1 MSINFEQQL
10 LESYSDFTVIHS
22 NITTNDYADEEKE
35 EMMEFLIS
43 QTKDKISQIVN
54 QQVTRYTSSKDLNDL
69 GDKVMKLLK
78 DVPHSDFDNCKEI
91 FLTVFDSS
99 LLSTSQSIFV
109 RNRLVETPKR
119 DKILDHERRA
129 NNRLKEEIQILKQEL
144 EEKNYMIDKLEAANR
159 EKLVTEK
166 KLIEVMSNNST
177 LETEVSLLKAQLS
190 KDQKHYERRMKEA
203 KSREEKLIRD
213 RMALIIHEL
222 CLLLICSLNLND
234 IS

>member
-1 MSINFEQQL
+1 MSINFDEQL
-10 LESYSDFTVIHS
+10 LEVYSEFTVIHS
-22 NITTNDYADEEKE
+22 NITTNDYSDEEKE

-43 QTKDKISQIVN
+43 QTKDKISQIIYE
-54 QQVTRYTSSKDLNDL
+54 QVTRYTSSKDLDDL

-78 DVPHSDFDNCKEI
+78 DVPHSDFDNCKET

-99 LLSTSQSIFV
+99 LLYTSQSIIV

-119 DKILDHERRA
+119 DQILDHETRA
-129 NNRLKEEIQILKQEL
+129 NQRLKEEIQILKQEL

-159 EKLVTEK
+159 DKLVTDK
-166 KLIEVMSNNST
+166 KLIEVWSKNTT

-190 KDQKHYERRMKEA
+190 KDQKHYEWRMKET

-213 RMALIIHEL
+213 KMALIIHEL